1 MITILLHFLNV
12 FILMNFSFTGCRIK
26 LLFKLSTVFSDFPV
40 ITETFNEESLT
51 TQVIVYSVAN
61 VSV

>member
-26 LLFKLSTVFSDFPV
+26 LLLFKLLTVFSDFPV
-40 ITETFNEESLT
+40 ITVTFDEESLT
-51 TQVIVYSVAN
+51 T
-61 VSV
+61 